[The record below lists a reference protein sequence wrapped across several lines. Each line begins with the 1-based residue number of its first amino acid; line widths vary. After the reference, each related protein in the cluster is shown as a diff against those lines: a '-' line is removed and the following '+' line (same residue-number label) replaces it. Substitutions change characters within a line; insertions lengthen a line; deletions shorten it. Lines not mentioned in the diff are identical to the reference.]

1 MFLKRRRG
9 RVVKASDLKSDSF
22 WERRFEPCRLRFLSL
37 LTLYARK
44 VKKSSSLPFVSMSAN
59 EQIVRVKETRES
71 ERSYQETFAERR
83 EVCVVRSSQV
93 LTCYQEMLR

>member
-1 MFLKRRRG
+1 
-9 RVVKASDLKSDSF
+9 
-22 WERRFEPCRLRFLSL
+22 
-37 LTLYARK
+37 
-44 VKKSSSLPFVSMSAN
+44 MSAN